1 MLFSLPSFRAMLTL
15 TGKEL
20 YTPSLGI
27 WGAMG
32 CSECSE
38 TANSKPLVLHVLVT
52 FALFP
57 QKTLV
62 RCLQKPVPV
71 MLEAT
76 DALRHIGVYP

>member
-1 MLFSLPSFRAMLTL
+1 
-15 TGKEL
+15 
-20 YTPSLGI
+20 
-27 WGAMG
+27 MG

-52 FALFP
+52 FVLFP